1 MDKNERRTY
10 IKEAHIVSW
19 LNVEK
24 LSINPKLIC
33 KSNAI
38 TIKVPTRAL
47 LRSSVAGMN
56 EPVFASLPSK
66 VHNWCYGL
74 PLVLY
79 IHSTGFWHTYP
90 PLQYLTEYFHC
101 PKNSTCPIHLSFS
114 PKPLATTYLTPVSIT
129 LSYTWNHTICNF
141 FRLASFTQ

>member
-101 PKNSTCPIHLSFS
+101 PKNHLCS
-114 PKPLATTYLTPVSIT
+114 T
-129 LSYTWNHTICNF
+129 LSCLLPHQPQGEVRIYFHWWDQNKKCWNQKCVLID
-141 FRLASFTQ
+141 RG